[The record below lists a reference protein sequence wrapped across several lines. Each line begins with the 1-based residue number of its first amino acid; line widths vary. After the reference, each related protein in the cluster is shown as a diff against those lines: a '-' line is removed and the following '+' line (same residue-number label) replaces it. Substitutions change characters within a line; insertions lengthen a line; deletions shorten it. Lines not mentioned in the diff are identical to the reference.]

1 MPTSAPGHGHICTG
15 TRPHLRRDTA
25 TSTPGLAHICTG
37 TCHRYFKEDRFLE
50 ALSEDLRF
58 HVLWHRYRGIIFKLN
73 LFRGCSEGMLQK
85 MAQSFTTAS
94 YAKDDTVIQEGDYG
108 HEM

>member
-1 MPTSAPGHGHICTG
+1 
-15 TRPHLRRDTA
+15 
-25 TSTPGLAHICTG
+25 
-37 TCHRYFKEDRFLE
+37 
-50 ALSEDLRF
+50 
-58 HVLWHRYRGIIFKLN
+58 
-73 LFRGCSEGMLQK
+73 MLQK